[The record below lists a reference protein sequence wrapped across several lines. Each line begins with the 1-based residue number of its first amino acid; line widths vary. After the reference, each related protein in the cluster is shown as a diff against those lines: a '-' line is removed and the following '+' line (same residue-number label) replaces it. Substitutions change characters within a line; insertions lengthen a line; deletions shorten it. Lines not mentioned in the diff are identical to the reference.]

1 MKIEKRVKCV
11 CNPFGCCLVF
21 TFPRTKN
28 SLNLICSKKKCYNGI
43 SRRCWLSRTHKIN
56 RLEAVIRHGQYKNP
70 IKYLHNL
77 QTRTQKKY
85 IMIYGVL
92 GEKFDKYQAAYE
104 IEVCLR
110 NPFGISVSF
119 GE

>member
-1 MKIEKRVKCV
+1 MV
-11 CNPFGCCLVF
+11 N
-21 TFPRTKN
+21 
-28 SLNLICSKKKCYNGI
+28 
-43 SRRCWLSRTHKIN
+43 
-56 RLEAVIRHGQYKNP
+56 AGQCKNP

-77 QTRTQKKY
+77 HTRTQKKY

-92 GEKFDKYQAAYE
+92 GEKLDKYQAAYE